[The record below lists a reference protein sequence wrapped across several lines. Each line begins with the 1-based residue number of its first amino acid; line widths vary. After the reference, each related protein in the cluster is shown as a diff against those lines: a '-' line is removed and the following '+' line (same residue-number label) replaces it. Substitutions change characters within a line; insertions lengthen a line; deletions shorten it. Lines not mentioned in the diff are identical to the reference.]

1 MITVENCWDAKKN
14 VLLQT
19 PLFIV
24 EIFQD
29 DVFLVSGI
37 LKPRRI
43 VADTIHETY
52 TVQILL

>member
-1 MITVENCWDAKKN
+1 MITVENCWDAKKY

-19 PLFIV
+19 TVFIV

-29 DVFLVSGI
+29 DVFLESDV

-43 VADTIHETY
+43 VADPIRETH

>member
-1 MITVENCWDAKKN
+1 MITVENCWDAKKY

-19 PLFIV
+19 ILFIV
-24 EIFQD
+24 EMFQD
-29 DVFLVSGI
+29 DVFLDSGI

-43 VADTIHETY
+43 VADPILQMY

>member
-1 MITVENCWDAKKN
+1 MITVENCWDAKKY

-19 PLFIV
+19 TLFIV

-29 DVFLVSGI
+29 DVFLESDV

-43 VADTIHETY
+43 VAHPIRETY